1 MTRIAG
7 KTYIPSEKSI
17 EHKWYVVDADG
28 MVLGRMA
35 SEIAKLLR
43 GKHKPIFTQNLDTGD
58 NVIVVNAAKVVMTA
72 SKGDKLYH
80 YTHSGYPG
88 GLKAYRYSDLL
99 DRKPDEVVKMAVR
112 GMLPKGRLGRRQ
124 LGKLHVYR
132 GSDHPHLA
140 QKPLPLDIAHAK
152 PASSTVSSTDRKVDG
167 SEDTK
172 EVNG

>member
-1 MTRIAG
+1 MAG
-7 KTYIPSEKSI
+7 KTYTPSENSI
-17 EHKWYVVDADG
+17 ERQWYVIDADG

-35 SEIAKLLR
+35 SEIARLLR
-43 GKHKPIFTQNLDTGD
+43 GKHKPIFTPNLDTGD

-99 DRKPDEVVKMAVR
+99 DKKPDEVVKMAVR

-132 GSDHPHLA
+132 GSDHPHQA
-140 QKPLPLDIAHAK
+140 QKPLPLEVAHAK
-152 PASSTVSSTDRKVDG
+152 LPSSVAAVSNSRDSYADG
-167 SEDTK
+167 SDDTR
-172 EVNG
+172 EVK